1 MAVRSLT
8 RAEEHVARLV
18 AVGRSADEV
27 ALELGLSPEAVAVH
41 LSRARRKLGARST
54 AELSA
59 LLRARST
66 TEEKT

>member
-8 RAEEHVARLV
+8 RAEEQVARLV
-18 AVGRSADEV
+18 AAGRASDEV
-27 ALELGLSPEAVAVH
+27 AAELGLSAETVAVH

-59 LLRARST
+59 LLRSSPGR
-66 TEEKT
+66 